1 VLLTRPIQSD
11 VAYGAFSFTS
21 RVRVDA
27 RADLVSLIILRPS
40 SGLLGF
46 GLFGFGHPGFVS
58 SGFIPCSSAECSM
71 SSLLKFFSST
81 IGTKVLIGLTGLAF
95 FGFLVTHLAG
105 NLLVLF
111 DREAFNAYSHK
122 LISNPLIYIA
132 ELGLLVIFVV
142 HAWKAVMVT
151 IKNKR
156 ARPSAYAQKKWA
168 GGASRKTMSSTS
180 MIVTGLTILLFII
193 IHLKHFKFG
202 TYYTEATTGYRDL
215 AQLVLETFVSPIWVA
230 WYVLVM
236 VLIGMHL
243 RHGISS
249 AFQSL
254 GLEHPRYSGFV
265 RAAGVVLAI
274 LMAGGFALIPIY
286 IFVTGGRS

>member
-1 VLLTRPIQSD
+1 
-11 VAYGAFSFTS
+11 
-21 RVRVDA
+21 
-27 RADLVSLIILRPS
+27 
-40 SGLLGF
+40 
-46 GLFGFGHPGFVS
+46 
-58 SGFIPCSSAECSM
+58 M

-81 IGTKVLIGLTGLAF
+81 VGTKVLIGLTGLLF
-95 FGFLVTHLAG
+95 FGFLITHLAA

-122 LISNPLIYIA
+122 LVSNPLIYVA
-132 ELGLLVIFVV
+132 ELGLVVIFVV
-142 HAWKAVMVT
+142 HAWKAVAIT
-151 IKNKR
+151 IKNKQ
-156 ARPSAYAQKKWA
+156 ARPAGYATKKWA
-168 GGASRKTMSSTS
+168 GGKSRKTLSSTS
-180 MIVTGLTILLFII
+180 MIVTGLTILLFIV

-202 TYYTEATTGYRDL
+202 THYTEAGTGYRDL

-286 IFVTGGRS
+286 IFITGGRS

>member
-1 VLLTRPIQSD
+1 MTR
-11 VAYGAFSFTS
+11 
-21 RVRVDA
+21 
-27 RADLVSLIILRPS
+27 RAAPVFRGRNPLV
-40 SGLLGF
+40 
-46 GLFGFGHPGFVS
+46 
-58 SGFIPCSSAECSM
+58 M
-71 SSLLKFFSST
+71 SSLLRFLSSSV
-81 IGTKVLIGLTGLAF
+81 GTKILVALTGLGFAAF
-95 FGFLVTHLAG
+95 LLTHVAA
-105 NLLVLF
+105 NLLVLV
-111 DREAFNAYSHK
+111 DPHAYNEYSHK

-132 ELGLLVIFVV
+132 EAGLLAIFVI

-151 IKNKR
+151 IKNKQ
-156 ARPSAYAQKKWA
+156 ARPSSYATKKWA
-168 GGASRKTMSSTS
+168 GGASRKTLSSTS
-180 MIVTGLTILLFII
+180 MIVTGLTILLFVI

-254 GLEHPRYSGFV
+254 GLEHPRYSAFV

-286 IFVTGGRS
+286 IFITGGRS